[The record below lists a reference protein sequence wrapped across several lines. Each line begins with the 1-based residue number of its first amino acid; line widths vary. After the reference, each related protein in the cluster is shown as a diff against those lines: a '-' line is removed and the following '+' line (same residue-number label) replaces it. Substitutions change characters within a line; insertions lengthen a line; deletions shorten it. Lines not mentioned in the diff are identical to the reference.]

1 MQVHTP
7 LSLDDLPTAR
17 SLWYVL
23 RTYLNGMFYRTIS
36 IVCSIGRS
44 LQYVLQNDLYGM
56 FFGMISM
63 VCSKGRSLWFV
74 LRHDLYGLKKI
85 FLKNQ
90 LRGISYKEERKKKIA
105 LQIAIIINIYKL
117 FKKFRP
123 LFARLLSHFFSLSLL
138 LLPDPDLIPSYLPT
152 ISLASSFLHSLS
164 LLLIFLRPLSVNIFN
179 LIFSKFVWFTNT
191 LAFVST
197 SIWAVA
203 SKTSPY
209 SLMLDLNPI
218 H

>member
-1 MQVHTP
+1 MVC
-7 LSLDDLPTAR
+7 SSAWF
-17 SLWYVL
+17 LWYVL
-23 RTYLNGMFYRTIS
+23 KD
-36 IVCSIGRS
+36 
-44 LQYVLQNDLYGM
+44 DLYGL

-63 VCSKGRSLWFV
+63 GW
-74 LRHDLYGLKKI
+74 KKFFWKI
-85 FLKNQ
+85 SCVEFLT
-90 LRGISYKEERKKKIA
+90 KKKERR
-105 LQIAIIINIYKL
+105 K
-117 FKKFRP
+117 
-123 LFARLLSHFFSLSLL
+123 LLSRSRSSLTSTNYSKNFDLSLPVSCFIFFLSLL

-218 H
+218 HWLSQPSSVTRDWRKK